1 MRRLTA
7 VVGAVAVLG
16 VPAAARAAGAPPAF
30 SPGRWSGTM
39 RIEGGIDTGNLHA
52 SGQGTGDFAFTITR
66 AGFVTSGNL
75 SVSESIVTTGP
86 QGTFHSSTSG
96 ALPLNGDARNVSG
109 AGTMTFHIDTP
120 FGPVDGPVDAEISL
134 IPLRTTCTRASGDAA
149 IPERQFQ
156 AAEGIGTN
164 VTAEFTARRS
174 AGLSGADVAQVARG
188 AARDVQLYLDH
199 PTNSPLAEL
208 AGRAVKSLSATV
220 ASASACGGRPA
231 GFEHGVLA
239 NRDVGPKI
247 RQLFDLA
254 AANHGALDPLNL
266 EVVVEAAVEAGASR
280 PQLQTLVAAV
290 EDLIGQPPLNG
301 EAESLRA
308 ILLSASRYN
317 LTDLAAAAQAA
328 LDALGP

>member
-1 MRRLTA
+1 
-7 VVGAVAVLG
+7 
-16 VPAAARAAGAPPAF
+16 
-30 SPGRWSGTM
+30 M

-52 SGQGTGDFAFTITR
+52 SGQGTGGFSFTITR
-66 AGFVTSGNL
+66 EGFVTSGNL
-75 SVSESIVTTGP
+75 SVSESIATTSP
-86 QGTFHSSTSG
+86 QGTFNSSTSG
-96 ALPLNGDARNVSG
+96 ALPLSGDARNVLG
-109 AGTMTFHIDTP
+109 VGTMTFHIDTP

-134 IPLRTTCTRASGDAA
+134 MPLRATCARASGDAA

-174 AGLSGADVAQVARG
+174 GGSGGGDVAHTAQAT
-188 AARDVQLYLDH
+188 ARDVQLYLDH

-208 AGRAVKSLSATV
+208 AARAVKTLSAAV
-220 ASASACGGRPA
+220 ASAGACGGPPA

-301 EAESLRA
+301 DAESLRA

-317 LTDLAAAAQAA
+317 LGDLAAAAQAA
-328 LDALGP
+328 LDTLGP

>member
-1 MRRLTA
+1 
-7 VVGAVAVLG
+7 
-16 VPAAARAAGAPPAF
+16 
-30 SPGRWSGTM
+30 M

-86 QGTFHSSTSG
+86 QGTFHSSTAG

-174 AGLSGADVAQVARG
+174 AGSSGADVAQVARG

-231 GFEHGVLA
+231 GFEHGTVNA
-239 NRDVGPKI
+239 DVGAF
-247 RQLFDLA
+247 RRRELLS
-254 AANHGALDPLNL
+254 G
-266 EVVVEAAVEAGASR
+266 EAGLGRSGAR
-280 PQLQTLVAAV
+280 RVGV
-290 EDLIGQPPLNG
+290 EHGQPQRG
-301 EAESLRA
+301 RG
-308 ILLSASRYN
+308 ILGGPFVDRVPDPHA
-317 LTDLAAAAQAA
+317 LAP
-328 LDALGP
+328 GRS